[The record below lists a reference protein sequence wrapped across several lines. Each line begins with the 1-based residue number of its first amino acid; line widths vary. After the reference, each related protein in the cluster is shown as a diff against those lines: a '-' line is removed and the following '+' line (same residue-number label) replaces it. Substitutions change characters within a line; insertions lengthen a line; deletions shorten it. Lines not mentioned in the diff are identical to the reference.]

1 MGASGVQQDL
11 VELVERPSPP
21 PDSALA
27 LRQGTAGSVKRL
39 QANGMKPTIIEDS
52 ETSDEDAIIRLVLYL
67 IRIYHTRKYLLC
79 GYILG
84 VLTHTT
90 AWDQL
95 WGGDET
101 LKSASGSMYMMKL
114 GIVMGCRSQNA
125 G

>member
-1 MGASGVQQDL
+1 MLGTKTVTEEGASGVQQDL

-67 IRIYHTRKYLLC
+67 IRIYHTRKYPLC
-79 GYILG
+79 RYILG
-84 VLTHTT
+84 VLSHTID
-90 AWDQL
+90 WYQHF
-95 WGGDET
+95 GSDET
-101 LKSASGSMYMMKL
+101 LK
-114 GIVMGCRSQNA
+114 
-125 G
+125 

>member
-1 MGASGVQQDL
+1 MAETVTEEGASGVQQDL

-67 IRIYHTRKYLLC
+67 IQIYHTRKYPLH

-84 VLTHTT
+84 VLTHPT
-90 AWDQL
+90 AWDQH

-101 LKSASGSMYMMKL
+101 LTKWF
-114 GIVMGCRSQNA
+114 
-125 G
+125 